1 MGSTFQVG
9 GSKQIGQQRPNL
21 FFSTARGSNS
31 LGPSGAKPIKA
42 GSVAMD
48 LDLDMKKFKTWHNFN
63 AEFEKR
69 LGAKERANVLNLK
82 KQKGEDF
89 KYPSTLWRGSMK
101 T

>member
-1 MGSTFQVG
+1 
-9 GSKQIGQQRPNL
+9 
-21 FFSTARGSNS
+21 
-31 LGPSGAKPIKA
+31 
-42 GSVAMD
+42 MD